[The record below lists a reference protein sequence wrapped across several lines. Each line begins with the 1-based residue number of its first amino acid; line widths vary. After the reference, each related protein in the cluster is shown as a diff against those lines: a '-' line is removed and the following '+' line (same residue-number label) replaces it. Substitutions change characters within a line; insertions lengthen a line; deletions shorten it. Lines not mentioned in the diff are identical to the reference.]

1 MTTTNSKPT
10 AGKDYPTT
18 WVQFLDW
25 FHSEQACREYLEKL
39 RWADGLV
46 CPKCNAISQVGR
58 ISRGRLICPSCRYQA
73 TVTAG
78 TIFDKT
84 RTELRVWFAAIWYI
98 TNQKHGVSAL
108 GLQRVLGLGSYET
121 AWTILH
127 RLRRAMVR
135 PDRDLLG
142 GEVEIDETYLALT
155 DRQSPIAA
163 LGRKS
168 NTAKVLVVIAVEIL
182 QPKGFGRIR
191 IRQIGIGDQEHLMP
205 FIKESVIA
213 GATIR
218 TDGSPA
224 YRDIERVGYAHR
236 KTVHLGSKTP
246 AHESMPG
253 VHRVAALLQRWMM
266 GTHHGAVQPPQLDYY
281 LDEFVFRFNRRTS
294 RSRGLLFYRLLEQTL
309 MTSPVTYNSIVNKKK
324 KIDNL

>member
-1 MTTTNSKPT
+1 MDAPTTAPIGG
-10 AGKDYPTT
+10 ADYPTT

-25 FHSEQACREYLEKL
+25 FHSEQSCRDYLEKL
-39 RWADGLV
+39 RWADGLI
-46 CPKCNAISQVGR
+46 CPKCGVISQVER
-58 ISRGRLICPSCRYQA
+58 MSRGRLICPSCRHQA

-121 AWTILH
+121 AWAMLH

-135 PDRDLLG
+135 PDRELLQ
-142 GEVEIDETYLALT
+142 GEVEVDETYLALT
-155 DRQSPIAA
+155 DRQITISAV
-163 LGRKS
+163 GRKS
-168 NTAKVLVVIAVEIL
+168 NTTKVLVVIAVEML

-191 IRQIGIGDQEHLMP
+191 IRQIAQGDYEHLIP
-205 FIKESVIA
+205 FIRESVRPGTVIHS
-213 GATIR
+213 
-218 TDGSPA
+218 DGSAA
-224 YRDIERVGYAHR
+224 YRELDDAGYKHR
-236 KTVHLGSKTP
+236 RTVHLGSDTP

-253 VHRVAALLQRWMM
+253 VHRVASLLQRWMM
-266 GTHHGAVQPPQLDYY
+266 GTHHGAVQPTQLDYY

-294 RSRGLLFYRLLEQTL
+294 RSRGLLFYRLLQQAV
-309 MTSPVTYNSIVNKKK
+309 MTKPVTYGNIVGAQIEFGN
-324 KIDNL
+324 

>member
-1 MTTTNSKPT
+1 MGAPETTPLGGT
-10 AGKDYPTT
+10 DYPTT

-39 RWADGLV
+39 RWADGLI
-46 CPKCNAISQVGR
+46 CPKCGVASQVDR
-58 ISRGRLICPSCRYQA
+58 ISRGRLICPACRHQA

-121 AWTILH
+121 AWAMLH
-127 RLRRAMVR
+127 RLRRAMIR
-135 PDRDLLG
+135 PGREFLH
-142 GEVEIDETYLALT
+142 GEVEVDETYLALT
-155 DRQSPIAA
+155 DRKAPISAV
-163 LGRKS
+163 GRQS
-168 NTAKVLVVIAVEIL
+168 NTTKALVVIAVEIL

-191 IRQIGIGDQEHLMP
+191 IRKIANGDYEHVMP
-205 FIKESVIA
+205 FIKESVRP
-213 GATIR
+213 GTIIHS
-218 TDGSPA
+218 DGSAA
-224 YRDIERVGYAHR
+224 YRKLDDAGYGHR
-236 KTVHLGSKTP
+236 RTVHLGSDTP

-266 GTHHGAVQPPQLDYY
+266 GTHHGAVQPSQLDYY

-294 RSRGLLFYRLLEQTL
+294 RSRGLLFYRLLQQTV
-309 MTSPVTYNSIVNKKK
+309 MTTPVTYGKIVATPKKPGK
-324 KIDNL
+324 

>member
-1 MTTTNSKPT
+1 MGAPETTPLGGT
-10 AGKDYPTT
+10 DYPTT

-39 RWADGLV
+39 RWADGLI
-46 CPKCNAISQVGR
+46 CPKCGVASQVER
-58 ISRGRLICPSCRYQA
+58 ISRGRLICPACRHQA

-121 AWTILH
+121 AWAMLH
-127 RLRRAMVR
+127 RLRRAMIR
-135 PDRDLLG
+135 PGREFLH
-142 GEVEIDETYLALT
+142 GEVEVDETYLALT
-155 DRQSPIAA
+155 DRKAPISAV
-163 LGRKS
+163 GRQS
-168 NTAKVLVVIAVEIL
+168 NTTKALVVIAVEIL

-191 IRQIGIGDQEHLMP
+191 IRKIANGDYEHVMP
-205 FIKESVIA
+205 FIKESVRP
-213 GATIR
+213 GTIIHS
-218 TDGSPA
+218 DGSAA
-224 YRDIERVGYAHR
+224 YRKLDDVGYGHR
-236 KTVHLGSKTP
+236 RTVHLGSDTP

-266 GTHHGAVQPPQLDYY
+266 GTHHGAVQPSQLDYY

-294 RSRGLLFYRLLEQTL
+294 RSRGLLFYRLLQQTV
-309 MTSPVTYNSIVNKKK
+309 MTTPVTYGKIVETPKKPGK
-324 KIDNL
+324 